1 MKSRGLFF
9 LIGLLLGLALGFG
22 AAQENVRRR
31 SGEILLQ
38 TARVLDDG
46 IHRLLVK
53 VRNLSGKNTDSATE
67 AKPSVPVPEKPN
79 PNSPIS
85 NAAYIREFVS
95 IDGVTAT
102 FSDASRNIAL
112 VSGKVRNSGDRTPVR
127 VEATLFFMGPDTV
140 AFEAGTSIVQVTP
153 LAPGST
159 QDFSVAIQNV
169 PTNWIPGRVRVALT
183 GIAF

>member
-9 LIGLLLGLALGFG
+9 LIGLLVGLALGFG

-31 SGEILLQ
+31 SGEFLLR
-38 TARVLDDG
+38 TARTLDDG

-53 VRNLSGKNTDSATE
+53 IRNLSGKNADSGTQ
-67 AKPSVPVPEKPN
+67 AKPSAPAPEKPN

-95 IDGVTAT
+95 IEDVTAKFGDT
-102 FSDASRNIAL
+102 SKNIAL
-112 VSGKVRNSGDRTPVR
+112 VSGRVRNSGDRTPVR
-127 VEATLFFMGPDTV
+127 VEATLFFMGPDTI
-140 AFEAGTSIVQVTP
+140 AFEAGSSIVQTTP

-159 QDFSVAIQNV
+159 QDFSVEVQNV
-169 PTNWIPGRVRVALT
+169 PTNWVAGRVRVAVT
-183 GIAF
+183 GIAL